1 MTPSNMAEGA
11 EASASKVSSLESA
24 GETSGQSGQAT
35 PAAEQP
41 QIKVDDSRVLGCYA
55 NFCRVTGTPEEMIID
70 FALNA
75 QSFGAP
81 TEPVVVQQRLIT
93 NFYTAKRLWQA
104 LGMTLQRHEQTFG
117 PLETNVQKRVQ
128 AR

>member
-1 MTPSNMAEGA
+1 MTSSNIAEEAVSKAAPLETAAADGA
-11 EASASKVSSLESA
+11 S
-24 GETSGQSGQAT
+24 QAA
-35 PAAEQP
+35 PAAEQT

-104 LGMTLQRHEQTFG
+104 LGMTLQRHELTFG

-128 AR
+128 SR